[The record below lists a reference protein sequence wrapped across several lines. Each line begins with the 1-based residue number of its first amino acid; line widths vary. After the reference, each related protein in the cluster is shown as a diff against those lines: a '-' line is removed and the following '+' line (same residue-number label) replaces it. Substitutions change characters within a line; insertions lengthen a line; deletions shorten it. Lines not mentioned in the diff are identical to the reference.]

1 MATYLLTWN
10 PKGDGLLL
18 EHQELLIR
26 ETESGGGPMLGK
38 WSIAGHVDEIEEGDS
53 FFMFRQKEDRGV
65 VAAGIFT
72 GPTHL
77 DRSRTG
83 KGNSAYG
90 PIQVDRW
97 LAAPDRLP
105 IEVLEQEIPSVRWI
119 RLQLSGVLLDP
130 DEARELK
137 RLWRDH
143 VKHVDSAPFVLAEEA
158 PATGRREGKPNTVKV
173 NRYERS
179 AKNRAACIRKWG
191 YQCKVCGFDF
201 AETYGE
207 LGLNYIH
214 VHHLEELSRMGGS
227 RPVDPVK
234 DMRPVCANCH
244 AMLHRES
251 PALSINQ
258 LKRRLQDR

>member
-10 PKGDGLLL
+10 PKGDGLRL
-18 EHQELLIR
+18 EDQQLLIR
-26 ETESGGGPMLGK
+26 ETESGGGPMLGQ
-38 WSIAGHVDEIEEGDS
+38 WSIAGHVNEITEHDS
-53 FFMFRQKEDRGV
+53 FFMFRQKESRGI
-65 VAAGIFT
+65 VAAGTFT

-90 PIQVDRW
+90 PIRVDRW
-97 LAAPDRLP
+97 LAATDRLP
-105 IEVLEQEIPSVRWI
+105 IEVLEEEIPSVRWI

-130 DEARELK
+130 SEARGLK

-143 VKHVDSAPFVLAEEA
+143 VKQVDSAPFTLPEETT
-158 PATGRREGKPNTVKV
+158 PAGRHEGKPGMVEV
-173 NRYERS
+173 NRYERN
-179 AKNRAACIRKWG
+179 AKNRAACIQRWG
-191 YQCKVCGFDF
+191 YQCRVCGFDF

-227 RPVDPVK
+227 RTVDPVK

-244 AMLHRES
+244 AMLHRERPS
-251 PALSINQ
+251 LSINQ
-258 LKRRLQDR
+258 LKRRLQIR